1 MPRPLERDGMKNQ
14 IIFLCGAVAGATF
27 GGEFAAAVCALI
39 IVEILLLLDGL
50 SIVMEENKEKKKD
63 AYKQ

>member
-1 MPRPLERDGMKNQ
+1 MPRPFERDGMKNQ

-39 IVEILLLLDGL
+39 IVEILLFLHGL
-50 SIVMEENKEKKKD
+50 SIVMENERRKNESD
-63 AYKQ
+63 R

>member
-1 MPRPLERDGMKNQ
+1 MKNQ

-39 IVEILLLLDGL
+39 IVEILLFLYGL
-50 SIVMEENKEKKKD
+50 SIVMENEKETKNK
-63 AYKQ
+63 

>member
-14 IIFLCGAVAGATF
+14 IIFLCGSVAGATF

-39 IVEILLLLDGL
+39 IVEILLYLHVM
-50 SIVMEENKEKKKD
+50 SIDMEKEKEKKQD
-63 AYKQ
+63 D